1 MCFRGE
7 ILVCLFVRVPCGVS
21 CLALVGWG
29 FVLGL
34 IVVDWVVL
42 WLERLEVCKRIVTW
56 DLPRDD
62 EAAL

>member
-1 MCFRGE
+1 M
-7 ILVCLFVRVPCGVS
+7 VCLFDRVPCGVF
-21 CLALVGWG
+21 CLLLVGWD

-42 WLERLEVCKRIVTW
+42 WLERLEVCERIVAW

-62 EAAL
+62 EAALEGEGG

>member
-1 MCFRGE
+1 M
-7 ILVCLFVRVPCGVS
+7 
-21 CLALVGWG
+21 ALVGWG

-62 EAAL
+62 EAALWGEGG